1 LPNGATIHSTH
12 TVSLDIPELSEDA
25 SLAHVFPAMA
35 NNALLSVVQLCNE
48 GYDVIFKI
56 CGITIFNHG

>member
-1 LPNGATIHSTH
+1 
-12 TVSLDIPELSEDA
+12 LDIPELSEDA